1 MIPSRQE
8 GLSRRKLSYLLLF
21 AAVVAV
27 SSVLLITVA
36 HGGLSGGDHASTSSS
51 QTPTSTTSG
60 CSRPPGYF
68 LIIANE
74 SGFNGSA
81 DYSTSYLAA
90 HPWPAITV
98 KQGQTVNIIV
108 CNTDPTFAH
117 GFEIDNYLPGAGV
130 TLQPGSTYTFTFVAN
145 EAGGFT
151 FRCTIFCPVHIWM
164 QYGRIVVTS

>member
-1 MIPSRQE
+1 MVR
-8 GLSRRKLSYLLLF
+8 GNL
-21 AAVVAV
+21 AGV
-27 SSVLLITVA
+27 
-36 HGGLSGGDHASTSSS
+36 DHTSTSSS
-51 QTPTSTTSG
+51 HLGTNATGG

-81 DYSTSYLAA
+81 DYSTGYLAA
-90 HPWPAITV
+90 HPWPVITA
-98 KQGQTVNIIV
+98 KQGQTVNILV
-108 CNTDPTFAH
+108 CNTDPTFPH

-130 TLQPGSTYTFTFVAN
+130 TLQPGSSYELTLVAN
-145 EAGGFT
+145 EAGVFT